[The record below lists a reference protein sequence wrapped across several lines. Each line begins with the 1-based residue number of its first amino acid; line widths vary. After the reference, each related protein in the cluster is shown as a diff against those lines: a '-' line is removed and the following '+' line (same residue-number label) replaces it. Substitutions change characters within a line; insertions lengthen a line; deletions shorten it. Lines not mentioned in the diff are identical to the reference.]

1 MQKKRQNM
9 TKVETQKCQTFRK
22 KKNKTFKKFNID
34 ELTVRLSNPSKARY
48 FKNKQKQQTL

>member
-1 MQKKRQNM
+1 M

-34 ELTVRLSNPSKARY
+34 ELTVRLPNPSKNNKH
-48 FKNKQKQQTL
+48 FKITKKFKY

>member
-1 MQKKRQNM
+1 M